1 MSVYA
6 DMVDE
11 ARTINAAN
19 DSIVIR
25 KYNSGIVGGR
35 TLDMTGFTD
44 DVIRAGHVVI
54 QSVQDESI
62 FKPLPVKD
70 GAYDAL
76 PENFKYVGVVVA
88 TKPKDDARVG
98 IMYDGEVNDI
108 ASPYPV
114 TDAIKTALR
123 TGEVNIIF
131 KHD

>member
-11 ARTINAAN
+11 ARSINAAN
-19 DSIVIR
+19 DTIVIR

-35 TLDMTGFTD
+35 TLDMTDYKD
-44 DVIRAGHVVI
+44 DVIRAGHIVI
-54 QSVQDESI
+54 QSVQNESV
-62 FKPLPVKD
+62 FKPLPVNN
-70 GAYDAL
+70 GAYEAL
-76 PENFKYVGVVVA
+76 PEHFKYVGVVVA
-88 TKPKDDARVG
+88 TKPKNDARVG

-114 TDAIKTALR
+114 TEALKTALR